1 VGAEGGRGNQHKG
14 QRDRE
19 GHDGRGGDRLD
30 ERSDGS
36 ERPPDE
42 SPKHLVTVC
51 GSGSCPTL
59 YETDRGTYVVQG
71 YIVGSDAG
79 VDLPDGESLVEIPAE
94 LLAEAIRTLR

>member
-1 VGAEGGRGNQHKG
+1 MLNSLNSPLTSSTGWSIVKDPKG
-14 QRDRE
+14 PVA
-19 GHDGRGGDRLD
+19 LK
-30 ERSDGS
+30 
-36 ERPPDE
+36 P
-42 SPKHLVTVC
+42 LVARR

-79 VDLPDGESLVEIPAE
+79 VDLPDGESLVEIPAG